1 VYENNMA
8 VFEVVDEA
16 ARTAAKEN
24 YRTFTSLVRF
34 LVGRCSSDLDK
45 ARAIF
50 K

>member
-1 VYENNMA
+1 MA

-16 ARTAAKEN
+16 AKTAAKET
-24 YRTFTSLVRF
+24 YRTVTSLVRF
-34 LVGRCSSDLDK
+34 LGGRCSSDLDK